1 MKLNVSTFNKHKDK
15 LFGIFKEQI
24 EKELKKHI
32 IKNYNYLLTVYNQWI
47 TLNPDIG
54 LPLEESTLDQV
65 AQAERD
71 RWNPVRSDVALF
83 DQPPIEQ

>member
-1 MKLNVSTFNKHKDK
+1 MVET
-15 LFGIFKEQI
+15 GIIISPPPVKKQTLAE
-24 EKELKKHI
+24 KKHI

-47 TLNPDIG
+47 VLNSDIG
-54 LPLEESTLDQV
+54 LPLEESTLDQF

-83 DQPPIEQ
+83 DQPPTEK

>member
-1 MKLNVSTFNKHKDK
+1 MVETGVIISPPPVKKQTLA
-15 LFGIFKEQI
+15 E
-24 EKELKKHI
+24 KKHI

-54 LPLEESTLDQV
+54 RPLKESTLDQV